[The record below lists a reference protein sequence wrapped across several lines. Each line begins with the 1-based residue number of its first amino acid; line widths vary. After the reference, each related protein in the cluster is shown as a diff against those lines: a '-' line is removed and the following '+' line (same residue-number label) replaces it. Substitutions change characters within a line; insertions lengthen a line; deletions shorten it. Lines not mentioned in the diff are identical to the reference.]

1 MSTTRVPCRVSPRE
15 QRHNGRIE
23 SSATKKTNAAEA
35 SPGHRASTMR
45 GEFAEWRVQFVQRP
59 VATPMLTPIL
69 LCRISMRPQRARA
82 PVARS
87 TGERYR
93 LVCSAGALT
102 LSPND
107 AIAKITGRNAGR
119 RSRRSCGLAQ
129 CRNPV
134 KKPIYRGSRF
144 GNFRMCEV
152 VHTLGGIE
160 LLTSAMRRSFFHRT
174 ASSAAHLSG
183 SLLTKSKTWHIH
195 YLGFQRWAASERI
208 PLGNLFC
215 NLRFADVRAPNR
227 YTKRNGARCFADD
240 RRYPARERG
249 LPVDWSGWIHFR

>member
-1 MSTTRVPCRVSPRE
+1 M
-15 QRHNGRIE
+15 
-23 SSATKKTNAAEA
+23 
-35 SPGHRASTMR
+35 
-45 GEFAEWRVQFVQRP
+45 
-59 VATPMLTPIL
+59 
-69 LCRISMRPQRARA
+69 ARA
-82 PVARS
+82 VRPAACRHPNADPNIVVQDIDAAPARPS
-87 TGERYR
+87 TCRTIDR
-93 LVCSAGALT
+93 RALPAGM
-102 LSPND
+102 LSRRID